1 MRYPL
6 VILALILI
14 PGVAGA
20 DWLEFRGPNGSG
32 AAPEAKLPTEWSAE
46 GKNVAWKAELPGRG
60 PASPI
65 VVGDRVIVTGSSGAT
80 QQVMHVVCFAV
91 SDGKKLWERKFWATG
106 RPYSHQQSSNA
117 APTPVSDGESVV
129 AFFSSNDLVC
139 LDLDGNLKWFRGLAY
154 DHPKT
159 GNDVGMASSPVIAD
173 NTVILQVE
181 NQGDSFATGLD
192 LSNGETRWLI
202 PRLEQANWA
211 SPVVIPS
218 KEGASSV
225 AILQNSKGLDGVD
238 AYSGEVLWTMKTG
251 ASTISSSSSTPD
263 QLFVPAGG
271 LTVLDVSNP
280 REEPPIAWE
289 ANKLSLGSVSPVL
302 HNGKVYTINRV
313 GVLNC
318 ANAEDGEIAW
328 SSRLKGPFWA
338 SPVLAGKYLYCAS
351 FEGVVQVVDV
361 ESKKGEIVSTIEMGE
376 QIQATPAIAGNA
388 LYLRSD
394 THLWKIAAE

>member
-1 MRYPL
+1 
-6 VILALILI
+6 
-14 PGVAGA
+14 
-20 DWLEFRGPNGSG
+20 
-32 AAPEAKLPTEWSAE
+32 
-46 GKNVAWKAELPGRG
+46 
-60 PASPI
+60 
-65 VVGDRVIVTGSSGAT
+65 
-80 QQVMHVVCFAV
+80 
-91 SDGKKLWERKFWATG
+91 
-106 RPYSHQQSSNA
+106 
-117 APTPVSDGESVV
+117 PTPVSDGELIV
-129 AFFSSNDLVC
+129 AFFSSNDVVC
-139 LDLDGNLKWFRGLAY
+139 LDLEGNLKWFRGLAY

-202 PRLEQANWA
+202 PRLKQANWA

-238 AYSGEVLWTMKTG
+238 AYSGEVLWSLETG

-263 QLFVPAGG
+263 QLFVPARG

-280 REEPPIAWE
+280 REEPPLAWE
-289 ANKLSLGSVSPVL
+289 ANRLSLGSVSPVL

-361 ESKKGEIVSTIEMGE
+361 ESEKGEIVSTIEMGE